1 MDHEALT
8 TGTKRGS
15 LHGRAIDALHYVM
28 AQRRC
33 CVPTMT
39 DIAEVLG
46 ESEDTIS
53 AMFPSI
59 CSLTEAAAEE
69 GLIRLIDI
77 GSRAAVTADV
87 DDAYAQFMS
96 LGSAYL
102 DWAAT
107 YPQDFQLIVV
117 SGLVSLSDNPRLDR
131 YLEAQRTLMRRMLDR
146 AIAAGVVSS
155 AVDTEMLLLGCKAL
169 AQGLALGMLNDAAHQ
184 PGELPRRLATAR
196 RALEQMTHQ
205 FVSTPD
211 DAAARAAPG

>member
-1 MDHEALT
+1 MTHEPLT
-8 TGTKRGS
+8 PATKRAS
-15 LHGRAIDALHYVM
+15 LHGLAIDALHQVI

-39 DIAEVLG
+39 EIAAVLG

-53 AMFPSI
+53 AMFPNI
-59 CSLTEAAAEE
+59 GSLTEAAAEE
-69 GLIRLIDI
+69 GLMRLIDI
-77 GSRAAVTADV
+77 GSRAAVAADV

-117 SGLVSLSDNPRLDR
+117 SGLVTLTDNPRLDR
-131 YLEAQRTLMRRMLDR
+131 YIKAQRMLMQRMLDR
-146 AIAAGVVSS
+146 AIAAGVVSER
-155 AVDTEMLLLGCKAL
+155 VDTDMLLLGCKAL
-169 AQGLALGMLNDAAHQ
+169 AQGLALGMLNDAARQ
-184 PGELPRRLATAR
+184 PGELPPRLVTAR

-205 FVSTPD
+205 FVSTPQPATAWAD
-211 DAAARAAPG
+211 RG